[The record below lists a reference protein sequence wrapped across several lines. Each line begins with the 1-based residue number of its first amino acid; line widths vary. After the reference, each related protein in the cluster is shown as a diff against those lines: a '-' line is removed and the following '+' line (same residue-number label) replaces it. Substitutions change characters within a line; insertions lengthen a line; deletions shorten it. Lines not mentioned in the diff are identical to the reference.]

1 MPVLD
6 QQEMID
12 DYLKELEKIIDVRE
26 NLEGQIEKIKETIS
40 TVKDENKREQ
50 LDNRINELEAEIQ
63 KINVRGQA
71 YILRIDQ
78 LNGVR

>member
-6 QQEMID
+6 QQEMIN
-12 DYLKELEKIIDVRE
+12 DYLKEIEKVIDVRE
-26 NLEGQIEKIKETIS
+26 NLEGQIENIKETIS
-40 TVKDENKREQ
+40 TVNDENKREQ

-71 YILRIDQ
+71 HILRIDQ